1 MKAKKI
7 FNKFVE
13 GYKKLSEKK
22 KEVLI
27 QQPQIA
33 QQIFI
38 PFVQQPTQQKKKEI
52 KIVKAEGI
60 ELPEM
65 IDVVSPPEPKP
76 IQKLRIKYPLI
87 PKKPKKGEKV
97 FAYAEI
103 VWDKEEQK
111 YVYNVIEPPIDKK
124 ISYAMSKVKEIL
136 ETRLNVDFRKIK
148 REEAIEYLKRE
159 ASDIIKQFGFNLTN
173 EEKDILMYY
182 ITRDFVGLGKIEPLM
197 QDEEI
202 EDISCDGVNIP
213 IHVFH
218 RNPMIGTVETNVVFK
233 DRDELDAFVVRLAQL
248 CGKSI
253 SVAEPLV
260 DGTLPDGSR
269 LQATLATDIARKGSN
284 FTIRKFTKTPLTP
297 IHLLKYRT
305 LDEKVLAYLWL
316 IVDYGRNVLIAG
328 GTASGKTTL
337 LNVLSLF
344 IRPDRKIVSIEDTAE
359 LQLPHTHWVPMVART
374 PISSGKKGEIDL
386 FDLLKA
392 SFRQRPDYI
401 ILGEVRGKEA
411 YILFQQMATGHPSLA
426 TIHAENL
433 YRLIDRLT
441 TPPISLPP
449 SLIEALDCVVFVSRT
464 LHRNKFVRKVREVLE
479 ITGYDKEKEEPTFN
493 LLFKWDASQ
502 DTFNI
507 MSKSHVLEK
516 IAEDFGLSKEEIMEE
531 FKRRVM
537 ILKWMKDKNI
547 TDYRDV
553 YKVFKMYYA
562 YPSRLLAAIRGS

>member
-22 KEVLI
+22 KEVMI

-103 VWDKEEQK
+103 IWNKEEQK
-111 YVYNVIEPPIDKK
+111 YVYNVIEPAIDKK
-124 ISYAMSKVKEIL
+124 ISYAMNKVKEIL

-148 REEAIEYLKRE
+148 REEAIEYLKKE
-159 ASDIIKQFGFNLTN
+159 ASDIIKQFGFNLTS

-464 LHRNKFVRKVREVLE
+464 LYRNKFVRKVREVLE

-507 MSKSHVLEK
+507 ISKSHVLEK